1 MRSAARRCI
10 APVLAA
16 LGALLCLA
24 PAAAQE
30 VVEELLSVE
39 NAGVV
44 GTVVGAGHLLT
55 LPEEIERVALADET
69 IARVQ
74 VISTREALITG
85 LAPGQTTF
93 FAWLA
98 DGRRLRYLLQVGRD
112 LELLRRVLRDI
123 DPGIVVRASPD
134 GSSVVLAGEVA
145 DQATARQA
153 VALAEGLLRG
163 PGAAGRPAQVV
174 DLLTF
179 PQAPSTADLWLTE
192 ALAAIDPRIRLR
204 RLQVGP
210 EPAPERDTY
219 VLEGRVRNIQALV
232 RAVILAERQLGG
244 AGVRVEAPAGS
255 LTLQRNLGFG
265 TAPGAGG
272 VAGGSLARPPA
283 GLAAQV
289 ARGLV
294 ITSESGRVLSLLEV
308 DELPQIMVSIR
319 VYEIDRAKARR
330 AGVNFRFDS
339 EHLSIGS
346 FTGPQG
352 GLPRLLGGP
361 PSVSN
366 VGGNLAAAFVDQT
379 MAIAAAI
386 DFLQDKE
393 LARSVSEPNVLTLS
407 GEEATIQVGGEIPI
421 PSTTVGEVTAVQ
433 GFTFQSFGVQ
443 LDIRPTVDEE
453 GVVALE
459 VSPSIIRPAP
469 GLAVGGVP
477 GFQVQSV
484 QTTARVPAG
493 HSLVLGGLLSFEE
506 GLEESRVPWLGKLPL
521 FRWRRNSRQEQEL
534 LFVIT
539 PRLVA
544 MPDAPPAAPV
554 PPAGAADVALP
565 ALESPEDPDPERWH
579 ETEPGALAPDGL
591 PPGLRRDAGSAA
603 ETAPPAPSAE
613 EEAAEAEEDRPP
625 ADVAP
630 PVEELPVPLAPEP
643 LPEPASREPESWVV
657 REATDPCLVLRSEPS
672 AASARLDCLP
682 PGTGVRPLERSG
694 AWWRVV
700 LFDGRTGWVAGSY
713 LAPVVSIP

>member
-1 MRSAARRCI
+1 MRAAVRRLI
-10 APVLAA
+10 PPALAV
-16 LGALLCLA
+16 LGALLWPFWAA

-30 VVEELLSVE
+30 ELDPEGLLSVE
-39 NAGVV
+39 DSGLVTTLV
-44 GTVVGAGHLLT
+44 GTGHLLT
-55 LPEEIERVALADET
+55 LPAEIERVALADEA

-85 LAPGQTTF
+85 LAPGQTTLY
-93 FAWLA
+93 AWLA
-98 DGRRLRYLLQVGRD
+98 GGQRLRYLVQIGRD
-112 LELLRRVLRDI
+112 HGLLIRVLRDL
-123 DPGIVVRASPD
+123 DPRIGMRVSPD
-134 GSSVVLAGEVA
+134 GTSVVLTGEVA
-145 DQATARQA
+145 DQATAAGA
-153 VALAEGLLRG
+153 VALAENLLRAQG
-163 PGAAGRPAQVV
+163 GTRPTQVIS
-174 DLLTF
+174 LLTF

-204 RLQVGP
+204 RIQVGP

-219 VLEGRVRNIQALV
+219 VLEGRVKNVQSLV

-244 AGVRVEAPAGS
+244 AGVRVEAPAGG
-255 LTLQRNLGFG
+255 LTLQRNLGFLATG
-265 TAPGAGG
+265 DASA
-272 VAGGSLARPPA
+272 GSLQRPPA

-339 EHLSIGS
+339 EHVSVGS
-346 FTGPQG
+346 SPGPLG
-352 GLPRLLGGP
+352 DLPRLLGGA
-361 PSVSN
+361 PSVTN

-379 MAIAAAI
+379 FAIVAAI
-386 DFLQDKE
+386 DYLQDKE

-407 GEEATIQVGGEIPI
+407 GEEATIQVGGEVPI
-421 PSTTVGEVTAVQ
+421 PSTAVGQVTTVQ
-433 GFTFQSFGVQ
+433 GFTFQTFGVQ
-443 LDIRPTVDEE
+443 LDIRPTVDEA
-453 GVVALE
+453 GVIALE
-459 VSPSIIRPAP
+459 VSPSIIRPSA

-506 GLEESRVPWLGKLPL
+506 GLEESRVPWLGRLPL

-544 MPDAPPAAPV
+544 MPETPPAPPV
-554 PPAGAADVALP
+554 PPAAAGDVALP
-565 ALESPEDPDPERWH
+565 ALEAAEPEDPERWD
-579 ETEPGALAPDGL
+579 ETEPGELPPDGV
-591 PPGLRRDAGSAA
+591 PPGLRRGPDPEAA
-603 ETAPPAPSAE
+603 PPPAPPPAGGAPFVEDVVVEIDE
-613 EEAAEAEEDRPP
+613 EEI
-625 ADVAP
+625 
-630 PVEELPVPLAPEP
+630 PVE
-643 LPEPASREPESWVV
+643 PEPASEPASPDPEIWVV
-657 REATDPCLVLRSEPS
+657 REATDPCLVLRMAPS

-682 PGTGVRPLERSG
+682 PGTGVRPIERSG
-694 AWWRVV
+694 VWWRV
-700 LFDGRTGWVAGSY
+700 LLADGRTGWVAGSY
-713 LAPVVSIP
+713 LAPVPEER

>member
-1 MRSAARRCI
+1 M
-10 APVLAA
+10 APALAA

-24 PAAAQE
+24 PLAAQE
-30 VVEELLSVE
+30 EPEELLSVE

-44 GTVVGAGHLLT
+44 ETLVGAGHLLT
-55 LPEEIERVALADET
+55 LPAAIERVALADET
-69 IARVQ
+69 VARVQ

-85 LAPGQTTF
+85 LAAGQTTL

-98 DGRRLRYLLQVGRD
+98 DGQRLRYLVQVGRD
-112 LELLRRVLRDI
+112 LSLLRNVLRDL
-123 DPGIVVRASPD
+123 DRRIVVRQSPD
-134 GSSVVLAGEVA
+134 GSSIVLVGEVG
-145 DQATARQA
+145 DEATARQA
-153 VALAEGLLRG
+153 VALAEGLLRA
-163 PGAAGRPAQVV
+163 PGASGRTAQVV

-179 PQAPSTADLWLTE
+179 PKALSTADLWLTE
-192 ALAAIDPRIRLR
+192 ALAGIDPRIRLR

-210 EPAPERDTY
+210 APAPERDSY
-219 VLEGRVRNIQALV
+219 VLEGRVRNIQALI

-244 AGVRVEAPAGS
+244 TGVRVEAPAGN
-255 LTLQRNLGFG
+255 LTFRRSLGFAAG
-265 TAPGAGG
+265 TAEA
-272 VAGGSLARPPA
+272 AAGSLPRPPA

-294 ITSESGRVLSLLEV
+294 VTSESGRVLSLLEV

-319 VYEIDRAKARR
+319 VYEIDRAKARK

-339 EHLSIGS
+339 DHLSVGS

-352 GLPRLLGGP
+352 GLPRLLGGQ
-361 PSVSN
+361 PSVSS

-379 MAIAAAI
+379 IAIAAAI
-386 DFLQDKE
+386 DFLQQKD

-407 GEEATIQVGGEIPI
+407 GEEATILVGGEIPI
-421 PSTTVGEVTAVQ
+421 PSTAVGQVTTVQ

-459 VSPSIIRPAP
+459 VSPSIIRPSP

-493 HSLVLGGLLSFEE
+493 QSLVLGGLLSFEE
-506 GLEESRVPWLGKLPL
+506 RLEESRVPWLGKLPL

-539 PRLVA
+539 PRLLA
-544 MPDAPPAAPV
+544 MPAEPPAAPV
-554 PPAGAADVALP
+554 PPAGAEDVALP
-565 ALESPEDPDPERWH
+565 ALEPSKDSERWH
-579 ETEPGALAPDGL
+579 EVPTPGVLAPDGL
-591 PPGLRRDAGSAA
+591 PPGFRRDAGAGPAA
-603 ETAPPAPSAE
+603 EAAPPPSAE
-613 EEAAEAEEDRPP
+613 SPTAAA
-625 ADVAP
+625 
-630 PVEELPVPLAPEP
+630 PVEKEQPQPSQGGAPAIEEIPIPLAPEP
-643 LPEPASREPESWVV
+643 SPEPETWVV
-657 REATDPCLVLRSEPS
+657 REATDPCLVLRLEPS
-672 AASARLDCLP
+672 SASARLDCLP

-694 AWWRVV
+694 VWWRVR
-700 LFDGRTGWVAGSY
+700 LTDGRTGWVAGSY
-713 LAPVVSIP
+713 LAPVPEER